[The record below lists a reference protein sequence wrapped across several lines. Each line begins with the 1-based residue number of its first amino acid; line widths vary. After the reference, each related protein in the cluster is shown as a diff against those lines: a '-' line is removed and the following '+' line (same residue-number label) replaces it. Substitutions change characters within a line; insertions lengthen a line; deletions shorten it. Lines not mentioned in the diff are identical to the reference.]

1 MSELDEERILKLI
14 CGEESEPVEFKRALW
29 VKKGH

>member
-1 MSELDEERILKLI
+1 MSELDEERIPELI
-14 CGEESEPVEFKRALW
+14 CGEESEPVEFKRALR